1 MKQVNPNEKPTDLSA
16 EGSGEFQEGEA
27 PPPRPAGRRRM
38 GKKPFY
44 LAETT
49 GGYPVGEVTSSL
61 QKSIRRGLEQEAM
74 FWVLEL
80 VESGYAKYAWKRLT
94 IIAAEDIGIADLQA
108 VIVTYAAW
116 AATKDFSSSFSKAPG
131 PRLEFLGPV
140 VLYLCRAPKCREGDD
155 FCWYIM
161 ERRKRGWKLQVPDFA
176 LDDHTNRGRK
186 MKRGRKFWFDEA
198 SKLENAIEV
207 RENMYGKLV
216 RELLGNHQT
225 PLNLNNREKP

>member
-1 MKQVNPNEKPTDLSA
+1 MERVKPNEERTDLSA
-16 EGSGEFQEGEA
+16 ERSAGSHEGEA

-49 GGYPVGEVTSSL
+49 GGFQLDEVASAL

-140 VLYLCRAPKCREGDD
+140 VLYLCRAPKSREGDD
-155 FCWYIM
+155 FCWYVM
-161 ERRKRGWKLQVPDFA
+161 ERRARGWKIPVPDFA
-176 LDDHTNRGRK
+176 VDDHTARGRK
-186 MKRGRKFWFDEA
+186 LGRSREFWFREA
-198 SKLENAIEV
+198 SKLVNAVVIQGN
-207 RENMYGKLV
+207 RYGAAV
-216 RELLGNHQT
+216 RELFAGLFNGG
-225 PLNLNNREKP
+225 KK